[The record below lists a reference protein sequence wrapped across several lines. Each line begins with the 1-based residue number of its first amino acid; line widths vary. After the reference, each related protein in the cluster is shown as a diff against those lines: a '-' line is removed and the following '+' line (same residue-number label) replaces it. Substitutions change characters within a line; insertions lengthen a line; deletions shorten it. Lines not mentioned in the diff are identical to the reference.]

1 MVYQTVP
8 ILVRSPIPL
17 GFGGSAITSSLVL
30 IPFTLV
36 FLVLSPAVGIMVRKF
51 GNINLFMAGSIISV
65 VGYFSILLFHYNEL
79 EASVSLA
86 IVSSGL
92 ALLNTVGMNIVM
104 LSTPKQ
110 FGGITIGMVQVL
122 VFIGM
127 AIGPVVAGVYMQ
139 THQESIVGSS
149 ASFPSADAYNFVFL
163 TASVASLSFVL
174 LAIILK
180 RKNPS
185 SIADPIPKH

>member
-1 MVYQTVP
+1 
-8 ILVRSPIPL
+8 
-17 GFGGSAITSSLVL
+17 
-30 IPFTLV
+30 
-36 FLVLSPAVGIMVRKF
+36 
-51 GNINLFMAGSIISV
+51 MAGSIISV